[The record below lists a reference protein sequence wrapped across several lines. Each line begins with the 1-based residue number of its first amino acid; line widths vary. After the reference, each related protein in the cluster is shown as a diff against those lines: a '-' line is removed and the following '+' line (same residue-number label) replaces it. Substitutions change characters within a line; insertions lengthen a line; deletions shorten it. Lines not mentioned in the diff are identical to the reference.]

1 MLEFGQFLFL
11 FLLSKCHYHQERK
24 SLASELKL
32 KGNNAYIE
40 RKFEE
45 AVLLYTRAIEVTPE
59 PDPVFYSNRAA
70 SMSPQTPKPLL
81 LN

>member
-1 MLEFGQFLFL
+1 MLNSVFV
-11 FLLSKCHYHQERK
+11 YQERK

-32 KGNNAYIE
+32 KGNKAYTE

-45 AVLLYTRAIEVTPE
+45 AVMLYTRAIEVTPE

-70 SMSPQTPKPLL
+70 STSHWYLQPIFL